1 MIFINSDRLI
11 IRSWKFE
18 DYKDMYEINSDEKVN
33 PNAGCNIVDD
43 IEVIKNKMNS
53 FISNNQSY
61 AVVLKEEDK
70 VIGAIGYDN
79 VFFDEFNNELKQLYI
94 GYRFNSNYWGK
105 GYATEAAKAFLSYLF
120 EEYKADI
127 IWTSHYDFNNRSK
140 RVINK
145 CGFQHKFN
153 KSTTVK
159 VLGNRIVT
167 ELFYF
172 INKDRN
178 IF

>member
-33 PNAGCNIVDD
+33 LNAGCHIVDD
-43 IEVIKNKMNS
+43 IEVIKSKMNS

-61 AVVLKEEDK
+61 AIVLKEEDK
-70 VIGAIGYDN
+70 VIGTIGYDN
-79 VFFDEFNNELKQLYI
+79 VFLDEFDNELNQVYI

-105 GYATEAAKAFLSYLF
+105 GYATEAAKSFISYLF
-120 EEYKADI
+120 EECNVDI
-127 IWTSHYDFNNRSK
+127 IWTSHYDFNTRSK

-167 ELFYF
+167 EVFYC
-172 INKDRN
+172 IIKK
-178 IF
+178 

>member
-18 DYKDMYEINSDEKVN
+18 D
-33 PNAGCNIVDD
+33 C
-43 IEVIKNKMNS
+43 
-53 FISNNQSY
+53 
-61 AVVLKEEDK
+61 KE
-70 VIGAIGYDN
+70 
-79 VFFDEFNNELKQLYI
+79 
-94 GYRFNSNYWGK
+94 
-105 GYATEAAKAFLSYLF
+105 
-120 EEYKADI
+120 
-127 IWTSHYDFNNRSK
+127 

-167 ELFYF
+167 ELFYC
-172 INKDRN
+172 IIKNKS